1 MANVPRVPS
10 VRAAEPRK
18 CLAARL
24 LETRFDERSMIISP
38 VQFKTAR
45 QLLKWTQEDLASRSR
60 VSPTAIAILERG
72 VARPLAA
79 KVSAI
84 QTALEDAGVEF
95 TTDEPGVRLRAIR

>member
-1 MANVPRVPS
+1 
-10 VRAAEPRK
+10 
-18 CLAARL
+18 
-24 LETRFDERSMIISP
+24 MIISP

-95 TTDEPGVRLRAIR
+95 TTDEPGVRLRDPIAARGSSDVAPSTIKSI